1 MLRLE
6 YGNGGRKEMVD
17 NIITEVGFILLGGA
31 VALIPIYILGLVLR
45 NGEEN
50 G

>member
-17 NIITEVGFILLGGA
+17 NIITEMGFILLGGA
-31 VALIPIYILGLVLR
+31 VAFIPIYLLGLVLK
-45 NGEEN
+45 GEE
-50 G
+50 

>member
-1 MLRLE
+1 MI
-6 YGNGGRKEMVD
+6 D
-17 NIITEVGFILLGGA
+17 NLITEVGFLLLGVL
-31 VALIPIYILGLVLR
+31 VAFIPIYILGLVLR